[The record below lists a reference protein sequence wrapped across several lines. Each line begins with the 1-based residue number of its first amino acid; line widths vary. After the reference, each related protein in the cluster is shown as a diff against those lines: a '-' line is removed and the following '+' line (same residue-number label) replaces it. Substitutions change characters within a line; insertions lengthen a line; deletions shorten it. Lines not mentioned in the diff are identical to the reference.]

1 MGFSAMNDTTAD
13 SPWMLDKRV
22 PIALIL
28 AILAQTAAGVW
39 WAASQTA
46 RLDTAEKRVFVLESN
61 DMKMTEAAA
70 KSAASLAAIKAS
82 QEDMRRAIDRIER
95 NMDARK

>member
-1 MGFSAMNDTTAD
+1 MNDTTAD
-13 SPWMLDKRV
+13 GPWMLDKRV

-28 AILAQTAAGVW
+28 AILTQTAAGVW

-46 RLDTAEKRVFVLESN
+46 RLDTAEKRVAELESN
-61 DMKMTEAAA
+61 DTKMTEAAA

>member
-1 MGFSAMNDTTAD
+1 MNDTTAD

-46 RLDTAEKRVFVLESN
+46 RLDTAEKRVAVLESN

-70 KSAASLAAIKAS
+70 KSEASLAAIKAS

>member
-1 MGFSAMNDTTAD
+1 
-13 SPWMLDKRV
+13 MLDKRV

-46 RLDTAEKRVFVLESN
+46 RLDTAEKRVAVLESN
-61 DMKMTEAAA
+61 DTKMTEAAA

>member
-1 MGFSAMNDTTAD
+1 MNDETEA
-13 SPWMLDKRV
+13 SNWNLDKRV

-46 RLDTAEKRVFVLESN
+46 RLDTQERRVTMLESN
-61 DMKMTEAAA
+61 DNKMAEAQLRAA
-70 KSAASLAAIKAS
+70 EALASIKAS
-82 QEDMRRAIDRIER
+82 QDAMRSSLDRIER
-95 NMDARK
+95 TIDSTRRP

>member
-1 MGFSAMNDTTAD
+1 MNDTTAD

-28 AILAQTAAGVW
+28 AILTQTAAGVW

-46 RLDTAEKRVFVLESN
+46 RLDTAEKRVAELESN
-61 DMKMTEAAA
+61 DTKMTEAAA